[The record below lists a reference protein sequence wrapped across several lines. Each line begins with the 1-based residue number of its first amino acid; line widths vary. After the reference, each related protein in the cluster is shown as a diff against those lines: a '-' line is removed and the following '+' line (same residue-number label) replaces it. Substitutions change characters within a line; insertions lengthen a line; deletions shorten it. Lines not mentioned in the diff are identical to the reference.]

1 MQRMKWVWT
10 HMTGHKWQ
18 LYVGYFCAIVFP
30 ATQLINPQISAV
42 LIDRGLK
49 GGETELIVP
58 LVLIMCGITFVRCVI
73 GYLMIVMCDYAS
85 QGVVFNLRTRFYRNL
100 QQKDMKFY
108 DTYRTGDLM
117 TALTSDID
125 MVRHNVAYV
134 WRQMIRGPVLFLCTI
149 VYFFTISWKY
159 TLALL
164 VVAPFIVI
172 ILRRYS
178 KKVRPIYIELRE
190 KLSRL
195 STNAQENIDGNKVV
209 KAFANE
215 EFEISQFRSKNS
227 DYVAQN
233 LTAVNAWLRVF
244 PYVESLSQSMTVT
257 SLLAGGLLMISG
269 EMSAGQFWACNSM
282 IWAISDPLRELG
294 ALLNDFQRF
303 VASSDRLIA
312 IQSYRPS
319 IRNPENPET
328 AGGECRAQGRVEFR
342 NVTFRFGKVSVM
354 ENVSFTAEPGQ
365 TVAIMGETGTGKTTI
380 TNLISRFYDVKDGAV
395 LVDGVDVRRWDLR
408 ALRKNIGMATQDVFL
423 FSDTIDGNIAYGDP
437 DLPEEDVHDFAR
449 RAAAAEFIEKMPDGY
464 ETIIGERGMGLS
476 GGQKQ
481 RIALARALALKPSI
495 LILDDTTSAVDMETE
510 KYIQQQLAELPF
522 SCTKFIIAQRIS
534 SVRHADQILILHDGK
549 IAEQGTHEELLA
561 KRGYYY
567 DIYRIQQGLQK
578 GVDA

>member
-1 MQRMKWVWT
+1 MI
-10 HMTGHKWQ
+10 
-18 LYVGYFCAIVFP
+18 YP
-30 ATQLINPQISAV
+30 AMQLINPQISV
-42 LIDRGLK
+42 TLIDRGLE

-58 LVLIMCGITFVRCVI
+58 LVLLMCGVMLVHTAI
-73 GYLMIVMCDYAS
+73 GYMMIVMSDQAS
-85 QGVVFNLRTRFYRNL
+85 QGLVLNLRTRFYRSL
-100 QQKDMKFY
+100 QKKDMKFF

-125 MVRHNVAYV
+125 MVRHNCAFV
-134 WRQMIRGPVLFLCTI
+134 WRQMLRSPVLFLCTL

-164 VVAPFIVI
+164 VIAPFIVI

-233 LTAVNAWLRVF
+233 LTAVNAWLKVY

-257 SLLAGGLLMISG
+257 SLLVGGLLMING
-269 EMSAGQFWACNSM
+269 EMTAGQFWACNSM
-282 IWAISDPLRELG
+282 IWAISNPLRELG
-294 ALLNDFQRF
+294 NLLNDFQRF
-303 VASSDRLIA
+303 VASADRLIG
-312 IQSYRPS
+312 IEHYRPS
-319 IRNPENPET
+319 INNPEKAET
-328 AGGECRAQGRVEFR
+328 LREGERMRGKVEFR
-342 NVTFRFGKVSVM
+342 DVMFRFGRTGVM
-354 ENVSFTAEPGQ
+354 EHVNFTAEPGQ

-380 TNLISRFYDVKDGAV
+380 TNLISRFYDVQAGAV
-395 LVDGVDVRRWDLR
+395 LVDGVDVRKWDLHT
-408 ALRKNIGMATQDVFL
+408 LRSNIGMATQDVFL

-437 DLPEEDVHDFAR
+437 DLPEDEVHDFAR

-534 SVRHADQILILHDGK
+534 SVRHADQILILHGGE
-549 IAEQGTHEELLA
+549 IAERGTHEELLA

-567 DIYRIQQGLQK
+567 EIYRIQQGLQK
-578 GVDA
+578 GEDD